1 MLLKFDRSEMETAIR
16 KAIDSALDQTR
27 LFEDGPERK
36 EDLNKVFDYLPE
48 LFADDSEEEYIRA
61 LQLATETSFEN
72 RLFQFAYVQYHMLF
86 MTSIYYA
93 LLKLS
98 EIHKSEFDKAIF
110 YLLKDRKSDL
120 YKSTNTKSGKL
131 YFGSFAIIPE
141 SDVFMLLRVVG
152 MDTSLLGD
160 LQKRVEKRNKYAH
173 ANGQMLLTSEDVFWD
188 EIKEYNKCLE
198 RVFELFR
205 SDIVSLYK
213 DTITKRDFFDP
224 DERAYMD
231 ADEQILQ
238 EFVKVYSLSRIE
250 LNWLRKIKTAEFK
263 DNEGYEHIKDLHIAL
278 CHYYTVLVQDDENY
292 HTIEDV
298 YYHHKYQ
305 DKADEFVE
313 KELGISGYECVKDGG
328 EFPVYDCPECGYD
341 QLAYDA
347 DVDKYHCFHC
357 SSDFDGEDLI
367 HCSGC
372 HTITYTNE
380 MELCPNCIEHK
391 MAD

>member
-16 KAIDSALDQTR
+16 KAIDSALDQTC

-36 EDLNKVFDYLPE
+36 EDLNEVFDYLPE

-110 YLLKDRKSDL
+110 YLLRDRKSDL

-328 EFPVYDCPECGYD
+328 EFPVYDCPECGHD
-341 QLAYDA
+341 QLVYDA
-347 DVDKYHCFHC
+347 EADKYHCFHC
-357 SSDFDGEDLI
+357 SYDFEGEDLI